1 MAQDAH
7 HDDTARR
14 YEPDSPYA
22 WLRLAVALLI
32 GTVACVGSWSVVVV
46 LPAMQ
51 GEFDTLRAGA
61 SLPYTFAMLGFGV
74 SNIVM
79 GRIADRYG
87 LMVPVM
93 AGGLLLGAGYVAAGL
108 SHSLWQFALA
118 HGLLI
123 GLGTGAG
130 FSPLIADLSHW
141 FRRHRG
147 LAVVCGASGSYL
159 AGVFWP
165 QLITWGMQNHGWRAT
180 HFGIAIVVM
189 AVMLPLAP
197 FFRRK
202 PAAATLAAAEA
213 SSAGARGD
221 LGLSAGQL
229 QFLLCVAGF
238 ACCVAM
244 AMPQVHI
251 VAYCGDLG
259 YGVARGAE
267 MLSLMMALGIV
278 SRIGSGFVADRIG
291 GTATLAIGSLMQ
303 GVALFLYLWF
313 DGLQSLY
320 VVSAL
325 FGLFQ
330 GGIVPMYAVVT
341 REYLPANQAGVR
353 IGLVMS
359 VTVLGMA
366 AGGYLSGVIFD
377 YFGSYRVAFL
387 HGLAWN
393 FVNLSVVCWLML
405 RARQRPSSP
414 ARLAGGLGG

>member
-1 MAQDAH
+1 MPIQDQG
-7 HDDTARR
+7 R
-14 YEPDSPYA
+14 YAPDSPYA

-32 GTVACVGSWSVVVV
+32 GTMACVGSWSVVVV

-51 GEFDTLRAGA
+51 GEFETLRAGA
-61 SLPYTFAMLGFGV
+61 SLPYTCAMIGFGV
-74 SNIVM
+74 GNIVM

-87 LMVPVM
+87 IMVPIVIG
-93 AGGLLLGAGYVAAGL
+93 ALLLAAGYAAAAM

-123 GLGTGAG
+123 GMGSAAG
-130 FSPLIADLSHW
+130 FSPLISDLSHW

-147 LAVVCGASGSYL
+147 LAVVFGASGSYL

-165 QLITWGMQNHGWRAT
+165 QIITWGMAHHGWRAT
-180 HFGIAIVVM
+180 HIGIAIATLV
-189 AVMLPLAP
+189 VMLPLAP
-197 FFRRK
+197 FFRRQ
-202 PAAATLAAAEA
+202 PTAATMAAAEA

-229 QFLLCVAGF
+229 QLLLCVAGF

-267 MLSLMMALGIV
+267 MLSLMMLLGIV

-291 GTATLAIGSLMQ
+291 GVATLALGSLMQ

-320 VVSAL
+320 VVSGI

-330 GGIVPMYAVVT
+330 GGIVPMYAVVI
-341 REYLPANQAGVR
+341 REYLPAKQAGVR

-359 VTVLGMA
+359 ATVLGMA
-366 AGGYLSGVIFD
+366 FGGYLSGVIFD
-377 YFGSYRVAFL
+377 YFSSYRMAFL
-387 HGLAWN
+387 NGLAWN

-405 RARQRPSSP
+405 RARRRTVGQSTP
-414 ARLAGGLGG
+414 AAV

>member
-1 MAQDAH
+1 MTQDRIRA
-7 HDDTARR
+7 AAR

-22 WLRLAVALLI
+22 WLRLAVALVI

-51 GEFDTLRAGA
+51 GEFDTLRSGA
-61 SLPYTFAMLGFGV
+61 SLPYTCAMLGFGAG
-74 SNIVM
+74 NIVM

-87 LMVPVM
+87 IMVPVVM
-93 AGGLLLGAGYVAAGL
+93 GALLLAAGYAAAGL

-123 GLGTGAG
+123 GVGSAAG
-130 FSPLIADLSHW
+130 FSPLISDLSHW
-141 FRRHRG
+141 FRQHRG

-159 AGVFWP
+159 AGVVWP
-165 QLITWGMQNHGWRAT
+165 QIITWGLAHHGWRAT
-180 HFGIAIVVM
+180 HFGIAVAALV
-189 AVMLPLAP
+189 VMLPLAP
-197 FFRRK
+197 FFRRQ
-202 PAAATLAAAEA
+202 PEAATLAHAD
-213 SSAGARGD
+213 SHSAGARSD
-221 LGLSAGQL
+221 LGLSANQL
-229 QFLLCVAGF
+229 QALLCVAGF

-267 MLSLMMALGIV
+267 MLSLMMLLGIV

-291 GTATLAIGSLMQ
+291 GTATLLLGSLMQ
-303 GVALFLYLWF
+303 GAALFLYLWF
-313 DGLQSLY
+313 DGLSSLY
-320 VVSAL
+320 IVSGL

-330 GGIVPMYAVVT
+330 GGIVPMYAVVI
-341 REYLPANQAGVR
+341 REYLPARQAGVR

-366 AGGYLSGVIFD
+366 TGGYLSGVIFD
-377 YFGSYRVAFL
+377 YFSSYRMAFL
-387 HGLAWN
+387 NGLVWN
-393 FVNLSVVCWLML
+393 LINISIVSWLML
-405 RARQRPSSP
+405 RTRAKPEP
-414 ARLAGGLGG
+414 AVQVAGR

>member
-1 MAQDAH
+1 MSQPAD
-7 HDDTARR
+7 R
-14 YEPDSPYA
+14 YQPDSPYA
-22 WLRLAVALLI
+22 WLRLAVALVV

-61 SLPYTFAMLGFGV
+61 SLPYTCAMLGFGV
-74 SNIVM
+74 GQIVM
-79 GRIADRYG
+79 GRVADRYG
-87 LMVPVM
+87 ISVPII
-93 AGGLLLGAGYVAAGL
+93 AGALLLAAGYTAAGL
-108 SHSLWQFALA
+108 SHSLWQFAAA

-123 GLGTGAG
+123 GMGSAAG
-130 FSPLIADLSHW
+130 FSPLISDLSHW

-159 AGVFWP
+159 AGVVWP
-165 QLITWGMQNHGWRAT
+165 QIITWGLAHHGWRAT
-180 HFGIAIVVM
+180 HFGIAVAALVI
-189 AVMLPLAP
+189 MLPLAP
-197 FFRRK
+197 FFRRQ

-213 SSAGARGD
+213 HSAGARGD

-229 QFLLCVAGF
+229 QLLLCVAGF

-267 MLSLMMALGIV
+267 MLSLMMLLGIV
-278 SRIGSGFVADRIG
+278 SRIGSGFIADRIG
-291 GTATLAIGSLMQ
+291 GVATLALGSLMQ

-320 VVSAL
+320 VVSAI

-330 GGIVPMYAVVT
+330 GGIVPMYAVII
-341 REYLPANQAGVR
+341 REYLPAKQAGVR

-366 AGGYLSGVIFD
+366 VGGYLSGVIFD
-377 YFGSYRVAFL
+377 YFSSYRMAFL
-387 HGLAWN
+387 NGLAWN
-393 FVNLSVVCWLML
+393 LVNLSVVCWLML
-405 RARQRPSSP
+405 RSRRASSP
-414 ARLAGGLGG
+414 AQLVGAPGR

>member
-1 MAQDAH
+1 MSQDA
-7 HDDTARR
+7 DR
-14 YEPDSPYA
+14 YQPDSSYA
-22 WLRLAVALLI
+22 WLRLAVALVI

-61 SLPYTFAMLGFGV
+61 SLPYTFAMLGFGAG
-74 SNIVM
+74 NIIM
-79 GRIADRYG
+79 GRVADRYG
-87 LMVPVM
+87 IMVPIVM
-93 AGGLLLGAGYVAAGL
+93 GAFLLAAGYSAAAM

-123 GLGTGAG
+123 GMGSAAG
-130 FSPLIADLSHW
+130 FSPLISDLSHW
-141 FRRHRG
+141 FRKHRG

-165 QLITWGMQNHGWRAT
+165 QVITWGMANHGWRAT
-180 HFGIAIVVM
+180 HFGIAIATLVVL
-189 AVMLPLAP
+189 LPLAP
-197 FFRRK
+197 FFRRQ
-202 PAAATLAAAEA
+202 PTAATMAAAEA

-229 QFLLCVAGF
+229 QLLLCVAGF

-267 MLSLMMALGIV
+267 MLSLMMLLGIV
-278 SRIGSGFVADRIG
+278 SRIGSGFVSDRIG
-291 GTATLAIGSLMQ
+291 GAATLALGSLMQ

-320 VVSAL
+320 VVSGI

-330 GGIVPMYAVVT
+330 GGIVPMYAVVI
-341 REYLPANQAGVR
+341 REYLPAKQAGIR

-366 AGGYLSGVIFD
+366 FGGYLSGVIFD
-377 YFGSYRVAFL
+377 YFSSYRMAFL
-387 HGLAWN
+387 NGLAWN
-393 FVNLSVVCWLML
+393 LVNLSIVCWLML
-405 RARQRPSSP
+405 RARRSVPPLQV
-414 ARLAGGLGG
+414 AG

>member
-1 MAQDAH
+1 MPIQDPG
-7 HDDTARR
+7 R
-14 YEPDSPYA
+14 YAPDSSYA

-32 GTVACVGSWSVVVV
+32 GTMACVGSWSVVVV

-51 GEFDTLRAGA
+51 GEFETMRAGA
-61 SLPYTFAMLGFGV
+61 ALPYTCAMIGFGV
-74 SNIVM
+74 GNIVM

-87 LMVPVM
+87 IMVPIVM
-93 AGGLLLGAGYVAAGL
+93 GALLLAAGYVAAGM
-108 SHSLWQFALA
+108 SQSLWQFALA

-123 GLGTGAG
+123 GMGSAAG
-130 FSPLIADLSHW
+130 FSPLISDLSHW

-147 LAVVCGASGSYL
+147 LAVVFGASGSYL

-165 QLITWGMQNHGWRAT
+165 QIITWGMEHHGWRAT
-180 HFGIAIVVM
+180 HFGIAVATLV
-189 AVMLPLAP
+189 VMLPLAP
-197 FFRRK
+197 FFRRQ
-202 PAAATLAAAEA
+202 PAAATMAAAEA

-229 QFLLCVAGF
+229 QLLLCVAGF

-251 VAYCGDLG
+251 VAYCADLG

-267 MLSLMMALGIV
+267 MLSLMMLLGIV

-291 GTATLAIGSLMQ
+291 GVATLALGSLMQ

-320 VVSAL
+320 VVSGI

-330 GGIVPMYAVVT
+330 GGIVPMYAVIT
-341 REYLPANQAGVR
+341 REYLPAKQAGIR

-359 VTVLGMA
+359 MTVLGMA
-366 AGGYLSGVIFD
+366 FGGYLSGVIFD
-377 YFGSYRVAFL
+377 YFSSYRMAFL
-387 HGLAWN
+387 NGLAWN
-393 FVNLSVVCWLML
+393 FVNLSVVCWLMM
-405 RARQRPSSP
+405 RGRRRTP
-414 ARLAGGLGG
+414 ARAAETAV

>member
-1 MAQDAH
+1 MSQPAAD
-7 HDDTARR
+7 R
-14 YEPDSPYA
+14 YQPDSPYA
-22 WLRLAVALLI
+22 WLRLAVALVI
-32 GTVACVGSWSVVVV
+32 GSVACVGSWSVVVV

-61 SLPYTFAMLGFGV
+61 SLPYTCAMLGFGV
-74 SNIVM
+74 GQIVM
-79 GRIADRYG
+79 GRVADRYG
-87 LMVPVM
+87 IMVPIVVG
-93 AGGLLLGAGYVAAGL
+93 ALLLAAGYAAASL
-108 SHSLWQFALA
+108 SQSLWQFALA

-123 GLGTGAG
+123 GMGSAAG
-130 FSPLIADLSHW
+130 FSPLISDLSHW

-159 AGVFWP
+159 AGVIWP
-165 QLITWGMQNHGWRAT
+165 QVITWGLANHGWRAT
-180 HFGIAIVVM
+180 HFGIAV
-189 AVMLPLAP
+189 AVLLIMLPLAP
-197 FFRRK
+197 FFRRQ

-213 SSAGARGD
+213 KSAGARGD

-229 QFLLCVAGF
+229 QLLLCIAGF

-267 MLSLMMALGIV
+267 MLSLMMLLGII
-278 SRIGSGFVADRIG
+278 SRIGSGFIADRIG
-291 GTATLAIGSLMQ
+291 GTATLALGSLMQ

-320 VVSAL
+320 VVSGI

-330 GGIVPMYAVVT
+330 GGIMPMYAVVI
-341 REYLPANQAGVR
+341 REYLPAKQAGVR

-366 AGGYLSGVIFD
+366 VGGYLSGVIFD
-377 YFGSYRVAFL
+377 YFASYRMAFL
-387 HGLAWN
+387 NGLAWN
-393 FVNLSVVCWLML
+393 LVNLSVVCWLML
-405 RARQRPSSP
+405 RARRAVPP
-414 ARLAGGLGG
+414 AQLVGEPGR

>member
-1 MAQDAH
+1 MTQGSLRDAG
-7 HDDTARR
+7 R

-22 WLRLAVALLI
+22 WLRLVLALVV

-51 GEFDTLRAGA
+51 GEFDTLRSGA
-61 SLPYTFAMLGFGV
+61 TLPYTCAMLGFGAGNV
-74 SNIVM
+74 VM

-87 LMVPVM
+87 IMVPIVV
-93 AGGLLLGAGYVAAGL
+93 GGLLLAAGYTAAGF
-108 SHSLWQFALA
+108 SHSLWQFAAA

-123 GLGTGAG
+123 GIGSAAG
-130 FSPLIADLSHW
+130 FSPLISDLSHW

-159 AGVFWP
+159 AGVVWP
-165 QLITWGMQNHGWRAT
+165 QVINWGLAHHGWRVT
-180 HFGIAIVVM
+180 HFGIAVTALVI
-189 AVMLPLAP
+189 MLSLAP
-197 FFRRK
+197 FFRRQ
-202 PAAATLAAAEA
+202 PTAATLASADVH
-213 SSAGARGD
+213 SAGVRGD
-221 LGLSAGQL
+221 LGLSANQL
-229 QFLLCVAGF
+229 QAMLCVAGF

-267 MLSLMMALGIV
+267 MLSLMMLLGIV
-278 SRIGSGFVADRIG
+278 SRVGSGFVADRIG
-291 GTATLAIGSLMQ
+291 GTATLLIGSLMQ

-313 DGLQSLY
+313 DGLSSLY
-320 VVSAL
+320 IVSAL

-330 GGIVPMYAVVT
+330 GGIVPMYAVII
-341 REYLPANQAGVR
+341 REYLPARQAGMR

-359 VTVLGMA
+359 FTVLGMA

-377 YFGSYRVAFL
+377 YFSSYRMAFL
-387 HGLAWN
+387 NGLAWN
-393 FVNLSVVCWLML
+393 LVNLAIACWLIL
-405 RARQRPSSP
+405 RTRQRPEQ
-414 ARLAGGLGG
+414 AVQAVQVAGR